1 MSERGMAGVVVVGGG
16 PAGIAAAALAAESGA
31 SVLLIDENATL
42 GGQIWRRDVRR
53 GRTRTAERWLAR
65 LARSGAR
72 VELGMSVVDANR
84 EADGDFDVL
93 AAREAE
99 SVRIRT
105 GSVVICTGAR
115 ERFLPFP
122 GWTLPG
128 VLGVGGAQ
136 ALIKSGMD
144 VRGRRVVV
152 AGSGPLLLA
161 AAAGIARAGG
171 RVVCIAE
178 QATPSR
184 VARYAA
190 GLWRSPSLLLHAGA
204 YRAVTGRARYAWGHW
219 VARAD
224 GGERLERVALTDG
237 RRETAVP
244 CDLLCTGY
252 GLVPDDRLARLLGCA
267 VEAGAV
273 RVDAVQ
279 RTTVPGVYAA
289 GEPTGIGGV
298 AMAIAEGVVAGLA
311 AGGREEAAVQGG
323 ALVRRHRG
331 AATRLE
337 AAFALRAE
345 LRSLPAPDTILCRC
359 EDVPF
364 GDVALDGGFR
374 RARLHH
380 RIGMGACQ
388 GRVCGD
394 ALGWLTDWPA
404 EPVRPPLV
412 PVPLASLAGE
422 LSLPP
427 HDH

>member
-1 MSERGMAGVVVVGGG
+1 MSERRTPGVVVVGGG

-31 SVLLIDENATL
+31 SVRLIDENLTL
-42 GGQIWRRDVRR
+42 GGQIWRRDVGR
-53 GRTRTAERWLAR
+53 GRTRMAERWMAR

-72 VELGMSVVDANR
+72 VERAMSVVDATR
-84 EADGDFDVL
+84 DADGELDIL
-93 AAREAE
+93 A
-99 SVRIRT
+99 VRGSETVRVRAA
-105 GSVVICTGAR
+105 SVVICTGAR

-161 AAAGIARAGG
+161 AAAGVARAGG
-171 RVVCIAE
+171 RVVLIAE
-178 QATPSR
+178 QATASR
-184 VARYAA
+184 VAGYAA
-190 GLWRSPSLLLHAGA
+190 GLWRSPTLLLHAGA
-204 YRAVTGRARYAWGHW
+204 YRAAIGRGRYTSGRW

-224 GGERLERVALTDG
+224 GADRIERVTVTDG
-237 RRETAVP
+237 RRETTVP

-267 VEAGAV
+267 VDAGAV

-311 AGGREEAAVQGG
+311 AAGNDEAA
-323 ALVRRHRG
+323 LRRTTPVRRLRA
-331 AATRLE
+331 AATRMEL
-337 AAFALRAE
+337 AFALRAE

-380 RIGMGACQ
+380 RVGMGACQ

-394 ALGWLTDWPA
+394 ALAWLTDWPG
-404 EPVRPPLV
+404 ESVRPPLV
-412 PVPLASLAGE
+412 PVPLAALAGATAH
-422 LSLPP
+422 LP